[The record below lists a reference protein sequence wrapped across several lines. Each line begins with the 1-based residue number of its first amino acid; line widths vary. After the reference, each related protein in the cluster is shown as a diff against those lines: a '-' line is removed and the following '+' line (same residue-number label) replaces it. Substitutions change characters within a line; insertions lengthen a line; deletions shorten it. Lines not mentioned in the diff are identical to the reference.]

1 MADGYSIKHID
12 EFEQMEG
19 SGGCTW
25 RLARKSLGEPAF
37 GFNVVDIEPG
47 GALPEH
53 NHADSGEEEVFC
65 VLEGQ
70 GTLVTDGD
78 EHPAPPGTFIR
89 YAPKTERTV
98 KNESDAN
105 LRLLLIGVPGDSGYE
120 PMSWA

>member
-37 GFNVVDIEPG
+37 GFNVADIEPG

-89 YAPKTERTV
+89 YAPETKRTV
-98 KNESDAN
+98 KNESEAN